1 MCNVSVSL
9 CSGEER
15 KGEEERSDSRRA
27 HLLLLKR
34 EDVVGFL
41 GDGRFVMFTQGGLIG
56 LAV

>member
-15 KGEEERSDSRRA
+15 KGEEERSDGRRA

-34 EDVVGFL
+34 KDVVGFL
-41 GDGRFVMFTQGGLIG
+41 GDLLCSLKGV
-56 LAV
+56 